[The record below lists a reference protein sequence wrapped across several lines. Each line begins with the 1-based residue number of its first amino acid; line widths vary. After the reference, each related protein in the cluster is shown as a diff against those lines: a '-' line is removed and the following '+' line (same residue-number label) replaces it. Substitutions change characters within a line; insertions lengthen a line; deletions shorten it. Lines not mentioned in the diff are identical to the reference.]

1 MLDRKRM
8 RTAMLIVMAFC
19 LLCITSVV
27 AGDGEKKIDI
37 LFTHD
42 VHSHLDCFKVKKNG
56 EKTKTVGGF
65 ARMKTLIDEKR
76 KEDPEL
82 LLLDG
87 GDFSMGTL
95 YQTINRTE
103 AAELT
108 MMGRLG
114 YDAVT
119 FGNHEFDY
127 RSSGLSE
134 MLISAVKIRKK
145 MLLLHFRCS

>member
-42 VHSHLDCFKVKKNG
+42 MHSHLDCFKVKKTG
-56 EKTKTVGGF
+56 ETKTVGGF

-87 GDFSMGTL
+87 GDFL
-95 YQTINRTE
+95 WERC
-103 AAELT
+103 
-108 MMGRLG
+108 
-114 YDAVT
+114 
-119 FGNHEFDY
+119 
-127 RSSGLSE
+127 
-134 MLISAVKIRKK
+134 IRPSTVLKPQN
-145 MLLLHFRCS
+145 LR

>member
-1 MLDRKRM
+1 M
-8 RTAMLIVMAFC
+8 
-19 LLCITSVV
+19 
-27 AGDGEKKIDI
+27 
-37 LFTHD
+37 
-42 VHSHLDCFKVKKNG
+42 KKNG

-108 MMGRLG
+108 TVSYTHLDVYKRQ
-114 YDAVT
+114 V
-119 FGNHEFDY
+119 
-127 RSSGLSE
+127 
-134 MLISAVKIRKK
+134 
-145 MLLLHFRCS
+145 